1 MIKAQK
7 VDAKDQPLIEVDLP
21 ILQDVARGRD
31 ALGGIQ
37 AEFRGCLIRETNSW
51 TSEYPKNQDPTACCC
66 WSSAGGAM
74 GARVVGTES
83 MQRRLATQKREE
95 MVENGKSQGQMR
107 TLRLSSHLTK
117 PGFNARQVDQNER
130 KEERW
135 RKKAGWTELDWTK
148 LAQARIFFCLTWIPV
163 LSDFRQT
170 VDYVA
175 RRGMAVLPKVVY
187 GWTTTEQP
195 GNPQSSYRALVH
207 SYLTSAILG
216 SVARCS
222 PQFIKLHVWSLPAAV
237 SANVAWARD
246 MVKSSLDTRNSGFS
260 TRGPLWNVVAPKSVY
275 DESEKG
281 KVKGTPQPAARP
293 AASWTVRHPE
303 SADKRGRKKLSCL
316 LISRGL
322 WGGKSASSGLWS
334 RLDWLGKLTVGGNK
348 AASKANKSIQWRR
361 LDGMTMFPGS
371 LKHGKWKAI
380 GSHEWALEQTRY
392 LHRCRCRYARSRAKA
407 ALILILPCSS
417 QVPKSNFT
425 KHTARA
431 VLSGQSFRVDLDS
444 RVPIRPFTPV
454 WLSLESLE
462 DGFQRP
468 RDLQSFIKGF
478 KRSERDFTL
487 TLLPTRL

>member
-1 MIKAQK
+1 MAG
-7 VDAKDQPLIEVDLP
+7 A
-21 ILQDVARGRD
+21 
-31 ALGGIQ
+31 
-37 AEFRGCLIRETNSW
+37 S
-51 TSEYPKNQDPTACCC
+51 CC

-163 LSDFRQT
+163 LSDFR
-170 VDYVA
+170 YFNW
-175 RRGMAVLPKVVY
+175 Y
-187 GWTTTEQP
+187 GKD
-195 GNPQSSYRALVH
+195 
-207 SYLTSAILG
+207 
-216 SVARCS
+216 SVADRRLCG
-222 PQFIKLHVWSLPAAV
+222 QVWSLPAAV

-334 RLDWLGKLTVGGNK
+334 RLDWLGKLTVGGLVR
-348 AASKANKSIQWRR
+348 SSRVRHVR
-361 LDGMTMFPGS
+361 LAPSFGS
-371 LKHGKWKAI
+371 D
-380 GSHEWALEQTRY
+380 
-392 LHRCRCRYARSRAKA
+392 C
-407 ALILILPCSS
+407 
-417 QVPKSNFT
+417 
-425 KHTARA
+425 A
-431 VLSGQSFRVDLDS
+431 VLTGTRPGQRRISQYNG
-444 RVPIRPFTPV
+444 
-454 WLSLESLE
+454 
-462 DGFQRP
+462 DG
-468 RDLQSFIKGF
+468 D
-478 KRSERDFTL
+478 
-487 TLLPTRL
+487 